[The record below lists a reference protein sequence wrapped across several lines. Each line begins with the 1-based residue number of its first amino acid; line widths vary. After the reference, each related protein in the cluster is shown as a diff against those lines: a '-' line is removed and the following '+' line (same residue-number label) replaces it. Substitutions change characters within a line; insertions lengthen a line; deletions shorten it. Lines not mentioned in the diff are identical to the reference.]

1 MFLPKEAMAG
11 TSVPLRS
18 LRIPSPLQWPKQNQS
33 RRDIPDSCILG
44 WLIKTQLWLKNQL
57 SV

>member
-11 TSVPLRS
+11 ISMPSRS
-18 LRIPSPLQWPKQNQS
+18 LRIPNPLQWPMQNQS
-33 RRDIPDSCILG
+33 RRDIPPSRILG
-44 WLIKTQLWLKNQL
+44 WLIKTQLWLKNQP